1 MLFSSYIFIGVF
13 LPVTLIVY
21 RLLCLTRHPRLPF
34 LWLVVASF
42 FFYGWWNP
50 IHVPLLMA
58 SIVANYLIGLRLT
71 ALASQSRLAVG
82 QPRLAVGQPQSA
94 NVAWK
99 KRRLLIAGI
108 AGNLLV
114 LAYFKYSVFIAENVG
129 ALTGLDFGIRAI
141 ALPLGISFFTFQK
154 VAYLADAAEGKAAE
168 YRFLDYCLFVTFFPQ
183 LIAGPI
189 VHHSQMMPQFRRP
202 EAMRFSNADLA
213 LGLTFFIAGLW
224 KKVVLA
230 DTMAAYASPVFAAAG
245 EQGLS
250 AWDAWTGALAYSLQL
265 YFDFSGY
272 SDMAIGLGV
281 LFGIRLPFNFNS
293 PYKAVNIIDFWR
305 RWHMTLSKFL
315 RDYLYVPLGG
325 NRKGRARRYLN
336 LFLTMLLGGLWHGAA
351 WTFVIWGMLH
361 GVFLIVNHGW
371 RALMAQTR
379 AGSTE
384 TVAGR
389 WIARGLTF
397 LCVMVAWVFFR
408 AESLGDAM
416 SMLSAMAGMNGW
428 TAGLPAITDFHE
440 YREQILILALLA
452 VTFLAPNTQE
462 WIMGEGRAN
471 TGSLVP
477 RWRFTPLWAGVA
489 AACFLFT
496 LTQLSAVSEF
506 IYFNF

>member
-71 ALASQSRLAVG
+71 ALASQSRLATG
-82 QPRLAVGQPQSA
+82 QPRLAD
-94 NVAWK
+94 VALK

-154 VAYLADAAEGKAAE
+154 VAYLVDAAEGKAAE

-202 EAMRFSNADLA
+202 EAMRFSHADFA
-213 LGLTFFIAGLW
+213 MGLTFFTAGLW

-230 DTMAAYASPVFAAAG
+230 DTLATYATPVFSAASEQALTAG
-245 EQGLS
+245 E
-250 AWDAWTGALAYSLQL
+250 AWTGAFAYALQL

-272 SDMAIGLGV
+272 SDMAIGLGL
-281 LFGIRLPFNFNS
+281 LFGIRLPFNFAS

-325 NRKGRARRYLN
+325 NRQGRVRRYLN
-336 LFLTMLLGGLWHGAA
+336 LFLTMLIGGLWHGAA
-351 WTFVIWGMLH
+351 WTFVIWGTLH

-371 RALMAQTR
+371 RALRTALGWTS
-379 AGSTE
+379 AE
-384 TVAGR
+384 TAAGR
-389 WIARGLTF
+389 WAARGLTF
-397 LCVMVAWVFFR
+397 LCVTVSWVFFR
-408 AESLGDAM
+408 AESVGDAM
-416 SMLSAMAGMNGW
+416 EMLRAMAGLNGW
-428 TAGLPAITDFHE
+428 TAAPLNLADIFE
-440 YREQILILALLA
+440 YRHEILIAVLLA
-452 VTFLAPNTQE
+452 VAFIAPNTQE
-462 WIMGEGRAN
+462 WI
-471 TGSLVP
+471 
-477 RWRFTPLWAGVA
+477 
-489 AACFLFT
+489 
-496 LTQLSAVSEF
+496 
-506 IYFNF
+506 